1 RGGTPWDGVQ
11 RRAVAASPGGSLV
24 AVSRG
29 GHGEIHVF
37 DADKAAPVSTLTVP
51 TPLDDGGHL
60 ALVTPEDGAHAD
72 PVGR

>member
-1 RGGTPWDGVQ
+1 MG
-11 RRAVAASPGGSLV
+11 RRPAAGDRRLPRRRLV

-29 GHGEIHVF
+29 GHGEVHVF
-37 DADKAAPVSTLTVP
+37 DADRAERLTTLTLP

-60 ALVTPEDGAHAD
+60 ALVTPGDGAHAD

>member
-1 RGGTPWDGVQ
+1 DGVQ
-11 RRAVAASPGGSLV
+11 RRAVAASPGGGLV

-37 DADKAAPVSTLTVP
+37 DADRADLLTTLTVP

-60 ALVTPEDGAHAD
+60 TLVTPGDGAHAD